1 LKLDSDGEVYVW
13 KEYLTE
19 SDPPVDLLDNLDSA
33 GVSEEPRAPTEN
45 EVNDRFIQK
54 ANHGEILHIRK
65 ALNFKPN
72 GAE

>member
-19 SDPPVDLLDNLDSA
+19 SDPPMDLDNLDHA
-33 GVSEEPRAPTEN
+33 GVSEEPGTPTDQEAI
-45 EVNDRFIQK
+45 DRFIQK
-54 ANHGEILHIRK
+54 AYHGEILYIRK